1 MSNKAC
7 KPRLNKVVNKISHD
21 DNDMVDKRINR
32 VKKKIKKNRYKEIK
46 KRDILDKIHNKIDTI
61 NKINK
66 Q

>member
-21 DNDMVDKRINR
+21 DNDMADKGINR
-32 VKKKIKKNRYKEIK
+32 VKKIKKNRYKEIK
-46 KRDILDKIHNKIDTI
+46 KRDILDKINNKIDTI
-61 NKINK
+61 SKINK

>member
-21 DNDMVDKRINR
+21 DDDMVDKRINR
-32 VKKKIKKNRYKEIK
+32 VKKIKKNRYKEIK
-46 KRDILDKIHNKIDTI
+46 KRDILNKINNKIDTI

-66 Q
+66 K

>member
-1 MSNKAC
+1 MM
-7 KPRLNKVVNKISHD
+7 I
-21 DNDMVDKRINR
+21 MTWYDKRINR
-32 VKKKIKKNRYKEIK
+32 VKKIKKNRYKEIK

>member
-21 DNDMVDKRINR
+21 DNDMADKGINR
-32 VKKKIKKNRYKEIK
+32 VKKIKKNRYKEIK
-46 KRDILDKIHNKIDTI
+46 KRDIRDKINNKIDTI
-61 NKINK
+61 SKINK